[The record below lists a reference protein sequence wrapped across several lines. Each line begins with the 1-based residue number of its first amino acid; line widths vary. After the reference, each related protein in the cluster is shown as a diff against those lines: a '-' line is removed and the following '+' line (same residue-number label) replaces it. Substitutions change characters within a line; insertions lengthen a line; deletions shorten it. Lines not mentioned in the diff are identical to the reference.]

1 MSQQFECGLPVAR
14 KGYCADLLRD
24 IVEDRDHV
32 PHVAYRK
39 DWVEQL
45 ALSAMLVAC
54 QCGGMTRELVRMD

>member
-1 MSQQFECGLPVAR
+1 M
-14 KGYCADLLRD
+14 GYCADLLRD

-45 ALSAMLVAC
+45 ALSAMLVAY
-54 QCGGMTRELVRMD
+54 QCGGVTRELVRMD